1 MIGYGSTNTHTCDN
15 CKKLIPKWEV
25 RQLID
30 RKYSPGKKYNTC
42 SSDIKT
48 SLYKIVELCP
58 ECMNEVYET
67 YGVLCE
73 ERED

>member
-1 MIGYGSTNTHTCDN
+1 MIRYGSTNTHTCDN

-25 RQLID
+25 RQLIV
-30 RKYSPGKKYNTC
+30 RKYSPGKKFNTC
-42 SSDIKT
+42 SSDIKM
-48 SLYKIVELCP
+48 SIHKIVELCP
-58 ECMNEVYET
+58 ECMDEVYET